1 MLKCDFNKVIK
12 TCNKNF
18 LAIVIWIKIRLYL
31 FINKVIEIT
40 LRHRCSPVNL
50 LHIFKTALTNNIS
63 AWLLQIGFN
72 TLLQIFSDTERK
84 LPSFSSIL
92 VIFSKSGCIGFYVI
106 ELVVWGLSTRAG
118 DIGGPCPPFFFFFCS
133 AKRKKGNKGEKK
145 TFKAETI
152 KRPSP
157 RSKCYCFSHSRAS
170 RIQRFFL
177 SANITFQYSMAP
189 PLWNPFHWP
198 WQRRTNVRIL
208 PNGYRIVKTS
218 AWRQKEI

>member
-40 LRHRCSPVNL
+40 LRYRCSPVNL
-50 LHIFKTALTNNIS
+50 LHIFKTAFTNNIS
-63 AWLLQIGFN
+63 AWLLQIGFD

-118 DIGGPCPPFFFFFCS
+118 DIGGPCPPFSFFFLLLLS
-133 AKRKKGNKGEKK
+133 KKKKGKQRGKK
-145 TFKAETI
+145 
-152 KRPSP
+152 RL
-157 RSKCYCFSHSRAS
+157 SKQKLLKDCH
-170 RIQRFFL
+170 QG
-177 SANITFQYSMAP
+177 Q
-189 PLWNPFHWP
+189 
-198 WQRRTNVRIL
+198 NVT
-208 PNGYRIVKTS
+208 V
-218 AWRQKEI
+218 

>member
-50 LHIFKTALTNNIS
+50 LHIFKTAFTNNIS
-63 AWLLQIGFN
+63 AWLLQIGFD

-118 DIGGPCPPFFFFFCS
+118 DIGGPCPPFFFFF
-133 AKRKKGNKGEKK
+133 AFAQQKEKRETKGKKK

-152 KRPSP
+152 KRLSP
-157 RSKCYCFSHSRAS
+157 RSKCYCLAILERLEFKDFSVGHSWWPTVLVSVPWPLHFGNPFRRPCQ
-170 RIQRFFL
+170 RIQVCKEPVD
-177 SANITFQYSMAP
+177 T
-189 PLWNPFHWP
+189 
-198 WQRRTNVRIL
+198 IL
-208 PNGYRIVKTS
+208 P
-218 AWRQKEI
+218 